1 MQKKISTIKRIISHM
16 VRSRSFKRYLFVGF
30 STVAIDYTLL
40 VVFRMVFSSGLVY
53 SVTIAYWMS
62 IAYNFLLNRHWS
74 FGAGGGMVPRQVV
87 LYSLLLIFNYLVT
100 IGVVWGLGVFG
111 ASEYISKVFALALTI
126 SWTYVFYKKIIF
138 TT

>member
-1 MQKKISTIKRIISHM
+1 M